1 MDRRHFLELTI
12 ASLGMSRT
20 ALAAAPMPAATLG
33 RSGLKVSRYTL
44 GGYHMRARGEANAI
58 EMIHHAIDLG
68 VTLFDSAWHYNDGAS
83 DEAYGKALTPA
94 MRQSVLLMSK
104 AHFRER
110 DRAMS
115 QLEDTLRRMRTD
127 YLDLWQCHEVS
138 TQEEVDKILGPAGA
152 LEAFV
157 KAKQQGKARHIGFTG
172 HHDPAVHQ
180 RLLDGYDGWETV
192 QHPVNLIDPHY
203 LSFINSVL
211 PNIRKKGLGM
221 LAMKTNAMGPI
232 TKNGIATI
240 QECLRFA
247 WSEDVDTVVSGAETP
262 RELEENV
269 LVLKTLKPMSKDEM
283 AAILART
290 AKGPHGPKIEEYKRG
305 AQTAGGRAHRDGQ
318 PFV

>member
-1 MDRRHFLELTI
+1 MDRRHFLEFTI
-12 ASLGMSRT
+12 VSLGMSRT
-20 ALAAAPMPAATLG
+20 ALAAAPMPMATLG
-33 RSGLKVSRYTL
+33 KSGLKVSRYTL
-44 GGYHMRARGEANAI
+44 GGYHMRARGEENAI
-58 EMIHHAIDLG
+58 EMIHRAMDLG
-68 VTLFDSAWHYNDGAS
+68 VTFFDSAWHYNDGAS

-94 MRQSVLLMSK
+94 MRQRVLLMSK

-180 RLLDGYDGWETV
+180 RLLNAYDGWETV
-192 QHPVNLIDPHY
+192 QHPVNLVDPHY

-211 PNIRKKGLGM
+211 PNIRKKGLGL

-247 WSEDVDTVVSGAETP
+247 WSHDVDTVVSGAETP
-262 RELEENV
+262 QELEENV
-269 LVLKTLKPMSKDEM
+269 LVLKTLKPMSKDEI

-305 AQTAGGRAHRDGQ
+305 AQTANSQVHRDGQ
-318 PFV
+318 PLV

>member
-1 MDRRHFLELTI
+1 MDRRHFLEVTAGTFALSRNSL
-12 ASLGMSRT
+12 ASM
-20 ALAAAPMPAATLG
+20 PMPMSTLG
-33 RSGLKVSRYTL
+33 KSGLTVSRYTL
-44 GGYHMRARGEANAI
+44 GGYHMRVRGEANSI
-58 EMIHHAIDLG
+58 EMIHRALDLG
-68 VTLFDSAWHYNDGAS
+68 VNFFDSAWHYNDGAS
-83 DEAYGKALTPA
+83 DEAYGKALTPSA
-94 MRQSVLLMSK
+94 RQKVLLMSK

-138 TQEEVDKILGPAGA
+138 TQAEVDKILGSGGA

-157 KAKQQGKARHIGFTG
+157 KAKQEGKARHIGFTG

-180 RLLDGYDGWETV
+180 RLLDAYDGWETV

-203 LSFINSVL
+203 LSFIHSVL
-211 PNIRKKGLGM
+211 PNIRKKGLGL

-247 WSEDVDTVVSGAETP
+247 WSQDVDTVVSGAETP
-262 RELEENV
+262 EQLEENV
-269 LVLKTLKPMSKDEM
+269 LVLKTLKPMSKDEI
-283 AAILART
+283 AAIVART
-290 AKGPHGPKIEEYKRG
+290 EKGPHGPKIEEYKRG
-305 AQTAGGRAHRDGQ
+305 A
-318 PFV
+318 